1 MRPDMNP
8 DIKPDDIAHYL
19 QDHPEFFE
27 QYADLL
33 SLVTLADPHSG
44 RAISITEKQ
53 LVSLRDKVR
62 ALEAKLA
69 ELITFGEENDVIS
82 AKVHGLGVALIAADD
97 RAAVLRALF
106 SHLGGA
112 FAVPHVTLRQWGHGE
127 DAGAVPDSIK
137 AFASG
142 MQQPYCGAAADQE
155 ALAWFGESA
164 SHLRSMTQ
172 IALRQPDGV
181 CFGLLLMASE
191 DPHRFYPELGTLYLE
206 RIGEMAAAALL
217 RVST

>member
-1 MRPDMNP
+1 MNP

-106 SHLGGA
+106 SHRA
-112 FAVPHVTLRQWGHGE
+112 IASNLR
-127 DAGAVPDSIK
+127 
-137 AFASG
+137 
-142 MQQPYCGAAADQE
+142 
-155 ALAWFGESA
+155 
-164 SHLRSMTQ
+164 R
-172 IALRQPDGV
+172 
-181 CFGLLLMASE
+181 
-191 DPHRFYPELGTLYLE
+191 
-206 RIGEMAAAALL
+206 
-217 RVST
+217 